1 MTAGRSFDA
10 APIGQIAANL
20 VGAKLDRKTRAY
32 LGRGDSP
39 RTGQPVW
46 RNSYYVGQKERQIWH
61 PINDGTPRGGKR
73 WTRALLEAA
82 KAFELRTRNE
92 RRETEPK
99 ARNGA
104 LGPVG
109 LAVLEYLYKIVD
121 YAKGTLEPA
130 IRTIA
135 EEIGHAYSAVH
146 RALVRLRIAGF
157 LDWMRRSEPIE
168 DPEPG
173 GPLIRQASNA
183 YGLLVPEAMQPW
195 LARLI
200 GRGPTPACEE
210 DRIRLRKQELEAMLV
225 NMTASEYAR
234 DFVPRATLL
243 GPTLR
248 SLAAAI
254 DRRDA
259 LLRESSRSDVTG
271 GSF

>member
-1 MTAGRSFDA
+1 
-10 APIGQIAANL
+10 
-20 VGAKLDRKTRAY
+20 
-32 LGRGDSP
+32 
-39 RTGQPVW
+39 
-46 RNSYYVGQKERQIWH
+46 
-61 PINDGTPRGGKR
+61 
-73 WTRALLEAA
+73 
-82 KAFELRTRNE
+82 
-92 RRETEPK
+92 K

-135 EEIGHAYSAVH
+135 DEIGHAYSAVH
-146 RALVRLRIAGF
+146 NALVRLRSAGF

-210 DRIRLRKQELEAMLV
+210 DRIRLRKQELDAMLAG
-225 NMTASEYAR
+225 MTAS
-234 DFVPRATLL
+234 
-243 GPTLR
+243 
-248 SLAAAI
+248 
-254 DRRDA
+254 
-259 LLRESSRSDVTG
+259 
-271 GSF
+271 